1 MAVVV
6 YSLCALAS
14 LLCAGLLLRSYVKNR
29 TPLLFWSCL
38 CFFGLAINNI
48 LVFVDL
54 VIVPSVDL
62 SILRVLSAFIGISL
76 LVFGLVWEVTD

>member
-6 YSLCALAS
+6 YSLCAMTS
-14 LLCAGLLLRSYVKNR
+14 LICAGLLLRSYLRNR

-48 LVFVDL
+48 LVFVDQI
-54 VIVPSVDL
+54 VIPTVDL
-62 SILRVLSAFIGISL
+62 SMLRALSAFIAIGL
-76 LVFGLVWEVTD
+76 LVFGLVWEATD